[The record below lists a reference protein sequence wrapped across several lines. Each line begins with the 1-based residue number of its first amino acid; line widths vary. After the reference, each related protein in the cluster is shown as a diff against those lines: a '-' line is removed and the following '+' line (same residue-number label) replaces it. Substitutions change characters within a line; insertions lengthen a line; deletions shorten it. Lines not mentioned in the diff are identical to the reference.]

1 MTQGGYL
8 KKREDPLE
16 EMRKRQAQEAGRRR
30 ELVEQLRARQAEAK
44 AKQDGKNPPGSGGK
58 AKPDI
63 DAVVRAAQGIHL
75 IPFETTLGQPATLN
89 RPTLDLLRRYLQAL
103 STGATICILEWPN
116 GPRDVSFLHPLA
128 MTALLR
134 TPEPHD
140 NGKYRWCDPAFGC
153 RTLYFPW
160 RGASSYAN
168 QRYLVRRSDITDS
181 NTLHLTRRLAHPG
194 NGSITDQLH
203 ETLGHLNRLRVRETT
218 KPHLAHPSLP
228 ELYPV
233 FTAEGGQRQ
242 LRYFS
247 GAQNELFARVRFG
260 AALDRM
266 SDYRA
271 ALCVPQTAPYG
282 FFGIACD
289 ADFKAAVTG
298 RAFSGQGQPPNI
310 CLLDLSP
317 TPLSRL
323 GPAWAECVEDFI
335 TQVTKRFP
343 ELPFLA
349 VTQDPFVHSKLHS
362 ILRKNHKP
370 IHALSHIHVRV
381 TGDAITPDTI
391 ASRWSQTQP
400 QFSTTAGPTAD
411 AIAALS
417 EAARGVSDPALAGT
431 LRREMGSLRKAA
443 SLPCGLASA
452 YDILCEKMGQGAAE
466 TFLARRSLGALIAPI
481 DQALAA
487 EITGLERVRL
497 EAARTAIDRASKA
510 LDAETPIGSLT
521 AEHINAIARKS
532 SRSIVAFASPEDL
545 ILGEHRFA
553 DDSEAGQL
561 LRRRM
566 DRKVI
571 RLTTMGDLAGI
582 LTGIENTKD
591 RNTWK
596 RLILVA
602 PSALQ
607 FASVVTRPWLPDQ
620 LVTICERTFAGRLS
634 AQYAHFASHP
644 DLAGAGQLGPRLAVI
659 AFTAKREVEARGV
672 RSIDLD
678 LPPTVVQASEDS
690 FIDLIDDED
699 DGDEAIVFN
708 LASGRRLRVRP
719 GSALIRYN
727 QDAEFNPFERT
738 AARDVQPS
746 QSIVVPNAEFIAEA
760 REILPIRVL
769 AEHWVEVYHTMVEAL
784 LPGVSGDTQSAKA
797 RTILAGMQR
806 QGARSLSLAAVLD
819 WLRVSDYKQLPPDQ
833 RRPHAPQRR
842 REFQAFVAV
851 LQIDQALAEKMWI
864 EGIQQLRIDR
874 RRAGMQMAQAFIS
887 VLVDPHGTA
896 SHLSKDIR
904 VKIGALRS
912 KALEHL
918 DLITDRQDITIEDR
932 HV

>member
-1 MTQGGYL
+1 MKG
-8 KKREDPLE
+8 REDPYENMQKNRALADE
-16 EMRKRQAQEAGRRR
+16 RRR
-30 ELVEQLRARQAEAK
+30 KLVEQIKARQADAK
-44 AKQDGKNPPGSGGK
+44 AKEEARKASSPG
-58 AKPDI
+58 AQPKPDI
-63 DAVVRAAQGIHL
+63 DAVIRAAQGIHL
-75 IPFETTLGQPATLN
+75 IPFEITLGQPATLN
-89 RPTLDLLRRYLQAL
+89 RPTLDLLRRYLQSL

-128 MTALLR
+128 MAALLR

-168 QRYLVRRSDITDS
+168 QRYLVRCSDLTDS
-181 NTLHLTRRLAHPG
+181 NTLHLTRRLAQPG

-203 ETLGHLNRLRVRETT
+203 ETLGHLNRLRIRETT

-242 LRYFS
+242 SRYFS

-266 SDYRA
+266 SDHRA
-271 ALCVPQTAPYG
+271 ALSVPETAPYG
-282 FFGIACD
+282 LFGIAGD
-289 ADFKAAVTG
+289 AGLKAAFTA

-323 GPAWAECVEDFI
+323 GSAWAECVEDFI
-335 TQVTKRFP
+335 AQATKRFP

-349 VTQDPFVHSKLHS
+349 VTQDPFVHSKLQS
-362 ILRKNHKP
+362 IFRKNHKP
-370 IHALSHIHVRV
+370 IRALSHIHVRV

-391 ASRWSQTQP
+391 ASHWSQTQP
-400 QFSTTAGPTAD
+400 QFSTTTGPTAD

-417 EAARGVSDPALAGT
+417 EAARGVSAPALAGK
-431 LRREMGSLRKAA
+431 LRREIGSLRKAA

-466 TFLARRSLGALIAPI
+466 TFLTRRSLSTLITPI

-487 EITGLERVRL
+487 EITGPERLRL
-497 EAARTAIDRASKA
+497 ESARTTIDRALKA
-510 LDAETPIGSLT
+510 LDTETPIGSLT

-545 ILGEHRFA
+545 ILAEHRFA

-561 LRRRM
+561 LRRRI

-571 RLTTMGDLAGI
+571 RLTTMDDLAGI
-582 LTGIENTKD
+582 LTGIENAKD

-607 FASVVTRPWLPDQ
+607 FASIVTRPWLPDQ
-620 LVTICERTFAGRLS
+620 LVTICERTFAARLS
-634 AQYAHFASHP
+634 GQYAQFASHP
-644 DLAGAGQLGPRLAVI
+644 NLAGEGQLGARLAVI
-659 AFTAKREVEARGV
+659 ASTAKREVAARDV
-672 RSIDLD
+672 QSIDLD
-678 LPPTVVQASEDS
+678 LAPAIVQASEDS

-699 DGDEAIVFN
+699 DGDQAIVFN
-708 LASGRRLRVRP
+708 LASGRRLRARP

-727 QDAEFNPFERT
+727 QDAEFNPFERA

-746 QSIVVPNAEFIAEA
+746 QSIVVPNAEFITEA

-769 AEHWVEVYHTMVEAL
+769 AEHWVEVYHTMIEAL

-797 RTILAGMQR
+797 RTILEGMQR
-806 QGARSLSLAAVLD
+806 HGARSLSVAAVLD

-851 LQIDQALAEKMWI
+851 LGIDQALTDKMWI

-904 VKIGALRS
+904 ASIGALRS
-912 KALEHL
+912 KALDHL
-918 DLITDRQDITIEDR
+918 DEITDRQDIAIEDR

>member
-1 MTQGGYL
+1 L
-8 KKREDPLE
+8 
-16 EMRKRQAQEAGRRR
+16 AQ
-30 ELVEQLRARQAEAK
+30 
-44 AKQDGKNPPGSGGK
+44 
-58 AKPDI
+58 
-63 DAVVRAAQGIHL
+63 
-75 IPFETTLGQPATLN
+75 
-89 RPTLDLLRRYLQAL
+89 
-103 STGATICILEWPN
+103 
-116 GPRDVSFLHPLA
+116 
-128 MTALLR
+128 
-134 TPEPHD
+134 
-140 NGKYRWCDPAFGC
+140 
-153 RTLYFPW
+153 
-160 RGASSYAN
+160 
-168 QRYLVRRSDITDS
+168 
-181 NTLHLTRRLAHPG
+181 PG

-242 LRYFS
+242 SRYFS

-266 SDYRA
+266 NDHRA
-271 ALCVPQTAPYG
+271 ALSGPQTAPYG
-282 FFGIACD
+282 LFGMAGD
-289 ADFKAAVTG
+289 ADFKAAFSA

-335 TQVTKRFP
+335 AQATKRFP

-349 VTQDPFVHSKLHS
+349 VTQDPFVHSKLQS

-370 IHALSHIHVRV
+370 VRALSHIHVRV
-381 TGDAITPDTI
+381 TSDAITPDAI

-400 QFSTTAGPTAD
+400 QFSTTAGPAAD

-417 EAARGVSDPALAGT
+417 EAARSVSDPALAGT

-466 TFLARRSLGALIAPI
+466 TFLARRSLATLIAPI

-487 EITGLERVRL
+487 EITGPERAHL
-497 EAARTAIDRASKA
+497 EAARTAIDRAFKA
-510 LDAETPIGSLT
+510 LDTETPFGSLT
-521 AEHINAIARKS
+521 AEHINAIVRKS
-532 SRSIVAFASPEDL
+532 SRSVVAFASPEDL

-571 RLTTMGDLAGI
+571 RFTTMDDLAGV
-582 LTGIENTKD
+582 LTGIENAKD

-620 LVTICERTFAGRLS
+620 LVTICERTFADRLS
-634 AQYAHFASHP
+634 RQYAHFASHP
-644 DLAGAGQLGPRLAVI
+644 DLAGEGQLGARLAVI
-659 AFTAKREVEARGV
+659 ASKAKREVEARGV
-672 RSIDLD
+672 QSIDLD
-678 LPPTVVQASEDS
+678 LEPTTVQSEDS

-699 DGDEAIVFN
+699 DGDEAIVFS
-708 LASGRRLRVRP
+708 LASGRRLRARP

-746 QSIVVPNAEFIAEA
+746 QSIVVPNAAFIAEA

-769 AEHWVEVYHTMVEAL
+769 AERWVDVYHTMVEAH
-784 LPGVSGDTQSAKA
+784 LPGVSGNSMSAKA

-806 QGARSLSLAAVLD
+806 HGARSLSVAAVLD
-819 WLRVSDYKQLPPDQ
+819 WLRVSDYKLLPPDQ

-842 REFQAFVAV
+842 REFQAFVTV
-851 LQIDQALAEKMWI
+851 LGIDQAVAEKMWI

-874 RRAGMQMAQAFIS
+874 RRAGMQQAQALIS
-887 VLVDPHGTA
+887 VLVDPHGTV

-904 VKIGALRS
+904 ASIGALRR
-912 KALEHL
+912 KALDHL
-918 DLITDRQDITIEDR
+918 DQITDRQDITIEER